1 MLLYA
6 YSLTEPYS
14 NNMAENNALIIRLQ
28 RINEMGEKYL
38 EAYGNSKLIISQVK
52 GEYDVKNKDLV
63 PYHQATIPWA
73 EKFTGFYIDF
83 ISRKDNTHA
92 EAVASLVATL
102 ALSPKLKQKV
112 LVTSRTLYHPK
123 EALVIKN
130 DVKQILKNKTLYET
144 STSMELRDWW
154 FPFVDF
160 VLYDTFPKDPKE
172 VTLIKRRVDQFY
184 YNAIIKQLYRKSY
197 DRILIPCLSQNEAQ
211 VKP

>member
-1 MLLYA
+1 M
-6 YSLTEPYS
+6 
-14 NNMAENNALIIRLQ
+14 
-28 RINEMGEKYL
+28 
-38 EAYGNSKLIISQVK
+38 
-52 GEYDVKNKDLV
+52 
-63 PYHQATIPWA
+63 
-73 EKFTGFYIDF
+73 
-83 ISRKDNTHA
+83 
-92 EAVASLVATL
+92 
-102 ALSPKLKQKV
+102 ALSPKIKQKV

-197 DRILIPCLSQNEAQ
+197 DRILIPCLSQNEEQ